1 VALFGPCEAVDA
13 RGPATVRLGTF
24 AGVGQLTKSHNGVK
38 SFTRTRHHGF
48 CSVHSW
54 YMCDRNI
61 EAVIYYHGGTPVATT
76 TNIDR
81 MARTAQEMTE
91 AQRDSYEALTENLA
105 TSQRRTV
112 GLANDGLKFFRLQ
125 QSNVKAAQEWFAN
138 GVRLLQLQQRNAE
151 FVQGWTSE
159 AVEAVREQTEHNVR
173 TAEAFARSAR
183 KQQEGFQALAQEW
196 TGAYRDFFS
205 PFAYARQAT
214 QQGLRIAQQA
224 TQQGLEATQQATQQ
238 AAEQGLQ
245 ATQQVA
251 RQGLR
256 VAEEAT
262 EQTEEVLRQ
271 TEEATREVELRTT
284 VLGALGTEDYEE
296 LSVAEVTKRLDD
308 LSADELKKLRE
319 FEKRNKDRETLVERI
334 DRKIRA
340 AS

>member
-1 VALFGPCEAVDA
+1 
-13 RGPATVRLGTF
+13 
-24 AGVGQLTKSHNGVK
+24 
-38 SFTRTRHHGF
+38 
-48 CSVHSW
+48 VHIGH
-54 YMCDRNI
+54 MCDKNI
-61 EAVIYYHGGTPVATT
+61 VTVPYYHGGTLVANT
-76 TNIDR
+76 TNIDK
-81 MARTAQEMTE
+81 MTRTAREMTE
-91 AQRDSYEALTENLA
+91 AQRDSYEALASNLA
-105 TSQRRTV
+105 ASQKRTI

-125 QSNVKAAQEWFAN
+125 ESNVRAAQEWFAN

-151 FVQGWTSE
+151 FVQGWTGD
-159 AVEAVREQTEHNVR
+159 AIEAVREQTEHNVR

-205 PFAYARQAT
+205 PFAYA
-214 QQGLRIAQQA
+214 QQGLRTAQQA
-224 TQQGLEATQQATQQ
+224 T
-238 AAEQGLQ
+238 EQGLQ

-271 TEEATREVELRTT
+271 TEQATREAELRTN
-284 VLGALGTEDYEE
+284 VLGALRTEDYDE
-296 LSVAEVTKRLDD
+296 LTVAEVTRKLDD
-308 LSADELKKLRE
+308 LSAEELKQLRE

-340 AS
+340 NS